1 MTSHF
6 PATASN
12 KSPTL
17 SEHRKKKNFN
27 YNDSNIILLSNDLSH
42 QEINKIL
49 VFVSQANEIIKCY
62 FGVRSTFDLII
73 CKGEREMRNQ
83 IMSKMRG
90 NGIVQRQRQRQWQ
103 KHHPHEIIK
112 LVALTDYQLKETIIR
127 YDIATFGN
135 YLHELIYGVLDR
147 SHTHQLREAL
157 AWYYTLKLTEQY
169 KYVRPWCPMWIV
181 HLYVTPVKRL
191 ANIVGDDF
199 LRDLALG
206 RASIEES
213 AFPIDIKKL
222 FFSEKM
228 FYC

>member
-27 YNDSNIILLSNDLSH
+27 YNDSNIILLSNDLSQ

-49 VFVSQANEIIKCY
+49 VFVSLANEIIKCY

-83 IMSKMRG
+83 VMSKMRG
-90 NGIVQRQRQRQWQ
+90 NGIVQRQRQWQ
-103 KHHPHEIIK
+103 QHHPHEVSK
-112 LVALTDYQLKETIIR
+112 LVTLTDYQLKETIIR

-135 YLHELIYGVLDR
+135 YLHEFIYGVLER
-147 SHTHQLREAL
+147 SRTHQLREAL
-157 AWYYTLKLTEQY
+157 AWYYTLMTEQH
-169 KYVRPWCPMWIV
+169 KYVRPWCPMWID

-206 RASIEES
+206 RASIEEG

>member
-1 MTSHF
+1 
-6 PATASN
+6 
-12 KSPTL
+12 
-17 SEHRKKKNFN
+17 
-27 YNDSNIILLSNDLSH
+27 
-42 QEINKIL
+42 
-49 VFVSQANEIIKCY
+49 
-62 FGVRSTFDLII
+62 
-73 CKGEREMRNQ
+73 MRNQ
-83 IMSKMRG
+83 VMSKMRG
-90 NGIVQRQRQRQWQ
+90 NGIVQRQRKQQEQRQNY
-103 KHHPHEIIK
+103 HFRISK

-127 YDIATFGN
+127 NDIARFGN

-157 AWYYTLKLTEQY
+157 AWYYTLKLTEQH
-169 KYVRPWCPMWIV
+169 KYVRPWCPMWID
-181 HLYVTPVKRL
+181 HLYITPVKRL

-222 FFSEKM
+222 FLFEEL